1 MKKEEILLN
10 DSEIVETKSNKVK
23 IVLSIL
29 ASTLIVA
36 SIATLLVGHFQFGW
50 FKSNEFKIDANIN
63 RNIYQANYFSERK
76 TINTKITFDEH
87 SEAKEYVV
95 DNDFVVFFTGK
106 NTAALVLLGATANVD
121 DQIHE
126 LAHFNMFDEEVV
138 KDLENNPDGAKYPMA
153 LFEFTDDGKI
163 KEIKLPN
170 NMDEYNA
177 ETIIGLINKVI
188 PKLSRDKTEDM
199 SNGLEITSKRV
210 NNKRILVL
218 SEAPKQF
225 KEFKGSKYTKVVKTE
240 IENEQITNVESND
253 NLFMESN
260 PEGDE
265 IMYGPKDLTYNVKSE
280 ITSMQVNYDEKE
292 NVNLVNKIAEKFTFI
307 KSEALLENI
316 KKSKEEKE
324 ENNAEVE
331 EELPKQGRNLFSIS
345 ASRTFNIASFNVLGQ
360 TVSVKYEVGISGNR
374 AYNKIVI
381 SSGIGSFAFG
391 NTGCSGEVSWS
402 KSYTQTIF
410 RFVVPPFPA
419 VQVGCF
425 VKGSIYIGFGFSS
438 GSGQSAKYWA
448 KASGSLALGA
458 EISAGFGSIASLSA
472 YAQGT
477 VISASGQVTLQNRSV
492 SGGSGFSIS
501 VGRLEVGIKGTLV
514 GIHKTLWS
522 TTLYGGKTIYG

>member
-1 MKKEEILLN
+1 
-10 DSEIVETKSNKVK
+10 
-23 IVLSIL
+23 
-29 ASTLIVA
+29 
-36 SIATLLVGHFQFGW
+36 
-50 FKSNEFKIDANIN
+50 
-63 RNIYQANYFSERK
+63 
-76 TINTKITFDEH
+76 
-87 SEAKEYVV
+87 
-95 DNDFVVFFTGK
+95 
-106 NTAALVLLGATANVD
+106 
-121 DQIHE
+121 
-126 LAHFNMFDEEVV
+126 
-138 KDLENNPDGAKYPMA
+138 
-153 LFEFTDDGKI
+153 
-163 KEIKLPN
+163 
-170 NMDEYNA
+170 
-177 ETIIGLINKVI
+177 
-188 PKLSRDKTEDM
+188 
-199 SNGLEITSKRV
+199 
-210 NNKRILVL
+210 
-218 SEAPKQF
+218 
-225 KEFKGSKYTKVVKTE
+225 
-240 IENEQITNVESND
+240 
-253 NLFMESN
+253 MESN

-307 KSEALLENI
+307 KSETLLENI
-316 KKSKEEKE
+316 KKSKEEKKE
-324 ENNAEVE
+324 EDNAEVE

-381 SSGIGSFAFG
+381 SSGIGSFSFG

-410 RFVVPPFPA
+410 RLVVPPFPA

-425 VKGSIYIGFGFSS
+425 VKGSVYIGFGFSS

>member
-126 LAHFNMFDEEVV
+126 LAHFTMFDEEVV

-199 SNGLEITSKRV
+199 SNGLEIISKRV

-253 NLFMESN
+253 NLFMESK

-280 ITSMQVNYDEKE
+280 ITSMQVNYNEKE

-374 AYNKIVI
+374 AYNKIP
-381 SSGIGSFAFG
+381 SFNIITF
-391 NTGCSGEVSWS
+391 
-402 KSYTQTIF
+402 
-410 RFVVPPFPA
+410 
-419 VQVGCF
+419 
-425 VKGSIYIGFGFSS
+425 
-438 GSGQSAKYWA
+438 
-448 KASGSLALGA
+448 
-458 EISAGFGSIASLSA
+458 
-472 YAQGT
+472 
-477 VISASGQVTLQNRSV
+477 
-492 SGGSGFSIS
+492 
-501 VGRLEVGIKGTLV
+501 IK
-514 GIHKTLWS
+514 
-522 TTLYGGKTIYG
+522 